1 MGKPAPSAELRV
13 QDSDLRW
20 LPDYVSAAA
29 EWFWRSEY
37 AGPEPTSWYF
47 VTGERVVDAIPFP

>member
-1 MGKPAPSAELRV
+1 M
-13 QDSDLRW
+13 QDSDLCW